1 VNAALLLR
9 RWNALDAMA
18 AGLVPQSWY
27 TPSPETEKITSL
39 KPPMVPPLKAISSIF
54 HPWSRA

>member
-18 AGLVPQSWY
+18 AGLVPQELVHAFAGDRKDHVL
-27 TPSPETEKITSL
+27 ETAHGAAAEGDF
-39 KPPMVPPLKAISSIF
+39 SIF